1 MNFTN
6 SPYEPFMKQPTYH
19 RPPGT
24 HPGPQGIG
32 VRGVSLLAGP
42 AVRDLLPG
50 LSAEPGRARRGEVK
64 VWTSGSSPARSGR
77 RSGPWW

>member
-19 RPPGT
+19 LPPEPT
-24 HPGPQGIG
+24 PVG
-32 VRGVSLLAGP
+32 VRGVPLLAGP
-42 AVRDLLPG
+42 AVRDLFPG
-50 LSAEPGRARRGEVK
+50 LSAQPGRAQRWEVT

>member
-19 RPPGT
+19 LPSEPT
-24 HPGPQGIG
+24 PAPKGIG

-42 AVRDLLPG
+42 AVRDLFPG
-50 LSAEPGRARRGEVK
+50 LSAQPGRAR
-64 VWTSGSSPARSGR
+64 
-77 RSGPWW
+77 